1 MAINMSDTNL
11 QNQDDESSKD
21 VKGPAEKTTGGLA
34 VPERFEEPSIPELDL
49 FKFMPHR
56 DQTDAVPADTH
67 ADDAHANETHA
78 SEGTP
83 SVGVDDVDDDT
94 DPNGATAVKDDAV
107 AADADAETTV
117 IAAPLAGASSNI
129 GAGTDPTVVADSANT
144 EDALNDA
151 APGALPDVP
160 AESETDDASAVSPN
174 DDDSEGDSES
184 EDTDPEEAAKR
195 KHRRHVRIMRG
206 VVTPLLGLLA
216 VASFVFGGLNA
227 TIWKPNPHVSVSTGT
242 LSTNYLVTDPGVL
255 ALADNTVDIS
265 ATAASGDQVCIAVT
279 SARDATGWLSGQKY
293 TRVNGL
299 DTWQKFTTQSS
310 STKDSG
316 DTGSVAFA
324 DSDMWEKVT
333 CANDKASMQWKGDG
347 GDRVILV
354 SAQGADQNALTKLDF
369 TMSWTRATVPNFA
382 MPFFFVGGLLVVM
395 AILAAT
401 LFSLEGHR
409 RRKKKTLENAHVTA
423 LTEEEML
430 DQDGKPHW
438 MHAGSKPPSPERN
451 RREFRRRHHSHRRE
465 AVEEELREE
474 AESEGPEVLDV
485 TSVNLLQQNTPAVST
500 DELQEYFARLAAEN
514 AENEAKAA
522 AADQSDTA
530 EPEAEETTLIGTEPE
545 ASDADHATEGADGN
559 DNNDNDGKKEAE

>member
-21 VKGPAEKTTGGLA
+21 VKGPAGQKVGGST
-34 VPERFEEPSIPELDL
+34 VPERRDRASLAELDL

-56 DQTDAVPADTH
+56 KT
-67 ADDAHANETHA
+67 DDAD
-78 SEGTP
+78 S
-83 SVGVDDVDDDT
+83 DDDT
-94 DPNGATAVKDDAV
+94 DPNGVAAVSESTDTSTDTVAIAEPVVVTDNESGSVDEENVATGTTDADANDADVAV
-107 AADADAETTV
+107 AATDV
-117 IAAPLAGASSNI
+117 
-129 GAGTDPTVVADSANT
+129 TDPTADTADTADTTDTN
-144 EDALNDA
+144 
-151 APGALPDVP
+151 
-160 AESETDDASAVSPN
+160 ES
-174 DDDSEGDSES
+174 DDDENL
-184 EDTDPEEAAKR
+184 DPEEIAKR
-195 KHRRHVRIMRG
+195 KHRRHVKIMRG
-206 VVTPLLGLLA
+206 IVTPVLGVLA
-216 VASFVFGGLNA
+216 IIAFVFGGLNA
-227 TIWKPNPHVSVSTGT
+227 TIWKPNPHVTVSTGT
-242 LSTNYLVTDPGVL
+242 LSTNYVVTDPGVL

-299 DTWQKFTTQSS
+299 ATWQNFTTQTS

-316 DTGSVAFA
+316 DTGTVAFA
-324 DSDMWEKVT
+324 DSDMWEQVS
-333 CANDKASMQWKGDG
+333 CNNDKTTLQWKGDG

-354 SAQGADQNALTKLDF
+354 SAQGADPKANTKLDF

-382 MPFFFVGGLLVVM
+382 MPFFFVGGLLTVM

-409 RRKKKTLENAHVTA
+409 RRKRKTLENAHVTA

-438 MHAGSKPPSPERN
+438 MHAGSEPPSPERSR
-451 RREFRRRHHSHRRE
+451 RRERRERRRRHHSHRRE

-474 AESEGPEVLDV
+474 REAEGPEVLDV

-514 AENEAKAA
+514 AANAEAADTAVDTDGADIATNNDANPGNDDTDGMKEAK
-522 AADQSDTA
+522 
-530 EPEAEETTLIGTEPE
+530 
-545 ASDADHATEGADGN
+545 
-559 DNNDNDGKKEAE
+559 

>member
-1 MAINMSDTNL
+1 MSDTNL

-21 VKGPAEKTTGGLA
+21 GKGSAAQTAGGSAL
-34 VPERFEEPSIPELDL
+34 PERRENPSSQLDL

-56 DQTDAVPADTH
+56 ERADVNADESKTSDTGA
-67 ADDAHANETHA
+67 ADDGLDH
-78 SEGTP
+78 
-83 SVGVDDVDDDT
+83 VDDT
-94 DPNGATAVKDDAV
+94 DPKGVVAVDDSSSETAAVADDEPVVAGPDTADSDVVEPQSDNATDESG
-107 AADADAETTV
+107 AADAE
-117 IAAPLAGASSNI
+117 
-129 GAGTDPTVVADSANT
+129 
-144 EDALNDA
+144 
-151 APGALPDVP
+151 
-160 AESETDDASAVSPN
+160 DDA
-174 DDDSEGDSES
+174 
-184 EDTDPEEAAKR
+184 DPEEAAKR

-324 DSDMWEKVT
+324 DSDMWEKVI

-354 SAQGADQNALTKLDF
+354 SVQGSDQNASTKLDF

-438 MHAGSKPPSPERN
+438 MHAGAKPPSPERN

-465 AVEEELREE
+465 AVEKELREE
-474 AESEGPEVLDV
+474 SESEGPEVLDV

-514 AENEAKAA
+514 AANAEQAA
-522 AADQSDTA
+522 ASDQGETVGHLADAAATEAS
-530 EPEAEETTLIGTEPE
+530 EPTLIGTEPE
-545 ASDADHATEGADGN
+545 ETDADHATDDIDGN
-559 DNNDNDGKKEAE
+559 DNDGRKEAE

>member
-21 VKGPAEKTTGGLA
+21 GKGSAAQTAGGSAL
-34 VPERFEEPSIPELDL
+34 PERRENPSSQLDL

-56 DQTDAVPADTH
+56 ERADVNADESKTSDADAADAGLDH
-67 ADDAHANETHA
+67 
-78 SEGTP
+78 
-83 SVGVDDVDDDT
+83 VDDT
-94 DPNGATAVKDDAV
+94 DPKGVVAVDDSSS
-107 AADADAETTV
+107 ETTV
-117 IAAPLAGASSNI
+117 IAKPAAEPEPSAA
-129 GAGTDPTVVADSANT
+129 DPTDASVSETAAVADDEPVVAGPDTADS
-144 EDALNDA
+144 
-151 APGALPDVP
+151 DVVEP
-160 AESETDDASAVSPN
+160 QSDNATDESGVAEHDDDANGAA
-174 DDDSEGDSES
+174 DAEDDS
-184 EDTDPEEAAKR
+184 DPEEAAKR

-333 CANDKASMQWKGDG
+333 CTNDKASMQWKGDG

-354 SAQGADQNALTKLDF
+354 SAQGADQNASTKLDF

-438 MHAGSKPPSPERN
+438 MHAGAKPPSPERN

-514 AENEAKAA
+514 AENAAKAA
-522 AADQSDTA
+522 AADQGGTA
-530 EPEAEETTLIGTEPE
+530 EPEAEEPTLIGTEPE
-545 ASDADHATEGADGN
+545 ASDADHAAEGADGN
-559 DNNDNDGKKEAE
+559 DDNDGKKEAE

>member
-56 DQTDAVPADTH
+56 DQSDAVPADTQTDTQTDDGH
-67 ADDAHANETHA
+67 ADEAHMTEETSA
-78 SEGTP
+78 
-83 SVGVDDVDDDT
+83 VDDVDDDT
-94 DPNGATAVKDDAV
+94 DPNGSAAVKDDVA
-107 AADADAETTV
+107 AADAETETTV
-117 IAAPLAGASSNI
+117 IAGPLADASSN
-129 GAGTDPTVVADSANT
+129 ATADADPTAVTDSGNAGDATADDTS
-144 EDALNDA
+144 
-151 APGALPDVP
+151 DVP
-160 AESETDDASAVSPN
+160 ADVPVESETDDAAVA
-174 DDDSEGDSES
+174 DTDDSENEGV
-184 EDTDPEEAAKR
+184 DPDEAAKR

-216 VASFVFGGLNA
+216 VAAFVFGGLNA

-299 DTWQKFTTQSS
+299 DTWQKFTTQTS

-333 CANDKASMQWKGDG
+333 CANDKATLRWKGDG

-354 SAQGADQNALTKLDF
+354 SAQGADQNAKTKLDF

-423 LTEEEML
+423 LTEEEKL

-438 MHAGSKPPSPERN
+438 MHAGAKPPSPERN
-451 RREFRRRHHSHRRE
+451 RRESRRRHHSHRRA

-485 TSVNLLQQNTPAVST
+485 TSVNLLQQSTPAVST

-514 AENEAKAA
+514 AANAENAA
-522 AADQSDTA
+522 SASAESTPDDATAVQTDSANAASDTD
-530 EPEAEETTLIGTEPE
+530 P
-545 ASDADHATEGADGN
+545 ADGDTVN
-559 DNNDNDGKKEAE
+559 GDTATTEDNTDKKEAE